1 MSDWFQ
7 KQTVGELVNQ
17 AAARYGSREALCYE
31 GRRWSF
37 EQFRAESDRVA
48 RALIGL
54 GIAAG
59 DKVSVWMPNRA
70 EWLFLFAA
78 IAKIGAVIVPVN
90 TRFRTG
96 DMEYLVRH
104 SDSVAL
110 ALMARS
116 GPVNYLDMLREVAPE
131 VDGGDPNALHPAA
144 FPSLRNIILVGD
156 DAPAGGDALAGNR
169 SAPAGAIGWDAL
181 LAGAG
186 EVPPS
191 ELARREAAVHP
202 DDTFLLM
209 YTSGTTGFPKGVMHC
224 HNPIRT
230 ITDAA
235 NRMAMSSRDVI
246 LMYLPLFHCFGLYEG
261 PLMSWVTGARI
272 VLTTMFDAGETLR
285 LLESERATVMNGF
298 DAHFYDLCHH
308 PEVART
314 DRSSLRTILLA
325 VGMASSEP
333 VARLAQEKFCPTLS
347 AWGMTEVGVGA
358 TRSFLDAPV
367 DDRCVESGHPLP
379 GYEFKVID
387 PDTGQTLAPS
397 ATGAAPAG
405 DATGASVDAA
415 AGAAMGELCVR
426 GYAVMQGYYKRPEA
440 TAEAIDADGWF
451 HTEDVCT
458 IRDDG
463 SIRFLGRYKDQLKVG
478 GENVD
483 PTEVEA
489 FLLRHPA
496 VSKAQ
501 VIGVPDP
508 RLSEVACACIV
519 TEPGMTVTDAEVAE
533 FCRGQ
538 MASFKIPRHLVV
550 VEDYPMTSSG
560 KVQKYRLRQL
570 AAERL
575 GLAGGV

>member
-1 MSDWFQ
+1 MPDWFD
-7 KQTVGELVNQ
+7 KQTIGDLLNS
-17 AAARYGSREALCYE
+17 AAARFGPREALVYE
-31 GRRWSF
+31 GRRWTF
-37 EQFRAESDRVA
+37 DEFREETDRVA
-48 RALIGL
+48 RALVGL
-54 GIAAG
+54 GIQPG
-59 DKVSVWMPNRA
+59 DKVSLWMPNRA
-70 EWLFLFAA
+70 EWLFLFGAV
-78 IAKIGAVIVPVN
+78 AKIGAILVPIN

-96 DMEYLVRH
+96 DMEYLVNH
-104 SDSVAL
+104 SDSAAL
-110 ALMARS
+110 ILMDKS
-116 GPVNYLDMLREVAPE
+116 GPIDYLDMLREVAPE
-131 VDGGDPNALHPAA
+131 VDTGDAANLRPSA
-144 FPSLRNIILVGD
+144 FPKLRNVLLLD
-156 DAPAGGDALAGNR
+156 DGRMGEERPAGV
-169 SAPAGAIGWDAL
+169 IGWDAM
-181 LAGAG
+181 LAGAD
-186 EVPPS
+186 EAPAA
-191 ELARREAAVHP
+191 ELAQREAGVSP

-261 PLMSWVTGARI
+261 PLMSWVTGARV
-272 VLTTMFDAGETLR
+272 VLTTMFEAGETLR
-285 LLESERATVMNGF
+285 LIESEKATVMNGF

-308 PEVART
+308 PDVDQT

-358 TRSFLDAPV
+358 TRTFLDAPV

-387 PDTGQTLAPS
+387 PDTGDTLPPS
-397 ATGAAPAG
+397 T
-405 DATGASVDAA
+405 
-415 AGAAMGELCVR
+415 MGELCVR
-426 GYAVMQGYYKRPEA
+426 GYATMQGYYKRPEA
-440 TAEAIDADGWF
+440 TAEAIDGDGWF
-451 HTEDVCT
+451 HTGDVAT

-463 SIRFLGRYKDQLKVG
+463 SVRFLGRYKDMLKVG

-489 FLLRHPA
+489 FLLEHPA

-501 VIGVPDP
+501 VIGVPDQ
-508 RLSEVACACIV
+508 RLSEVACACV
-519 TEPGMTVTDAEVAE
+519 VVEPGMAITDADMDA
-533 FCRGQ
+533 FCRGK
-538 MASFKIPRHLVV
+538 MASFKIPRYLLALD
-550 VEDYPMTSSG
+550 DYPMTSSG
-560 KVQKYRLRQL
+560 KVQKYLLRQM

-575 GLAGGV
+575 GL

>member
-1 MSDWFQ
+1 MPDWFD
-7 KQTVGELVNQ
+7 KQTIGDLLNQ
-17 AAARYGSREALCYE
+17 AADRFGPREALMYE
-31 GRRWSF
+31 GRRWTF
-37 EQFRAESDRVA
+37 DAFREETDRVA

-54 GIAAG
+54 GIQPG
-59 DKVSVWMPNRA
+59 DKVSLWMPNRA
-70 EWLFLFAA
+70 EWLFLFGAV
-78 IAKIGAVIVPVN
+78 AKIGAILVPIN

-96 DMEYLVRH
+96 DMEYLVNH
-104 SDSVAL
+104 SDSAAL
-110 ALMARS
+110 ILMDQS
-116 GPVNYLDMLREVAPE
+116 GPVDYLDMLRQVAPE
-131 VDGGDPNALHPAA
+131 IDTGDPAELRPAA
-144 FPSLRNIILVGD
+144 FPALRNVIIIGD
-156 DAPAGGDALAGNR
+156 ER
-169 SAPAGAIGWDAL
+169 PAGAIGWDAM
-181 LAGAG
+181 LAGAD
-186 EVPPS
+186 EVPDA
-191 ELARREAAVHP
+191 ELAQREAAVSP

-261 PLMSWVTGARI
+261 PLMSWVTGARV
-272 VLTTMFDAGETLR
+272 VLTTMFEAGETLR
-285 LLESERATVMNGF
+285 LIESEQATVMNGF

-308 PEVART
+308 PDVDNT

-358 TRSFLDAPV
+358 TRTFLDAPV

-387 PDTGQTLAPS
+387 PDTGDVLPP
-397 ATGAAPAG
+397 AT
-405 DATGASVDAA
+405 
-415 AGAAMGELCVR
+415 MGELCVR
-426 GYAVMQGYYKRPEA
+426 GYATMQGYYKRPEA
-440 TAEAIDADGWF
+440 TAEAIDGEGWF
-451 HTEDVCT
+451 HTGDVAT

-463 SIRFLGRYKDQLKVG
+463 SVRFLGRYKDMLKVG

-489 FLLRHPA
+489 FLLEHPA
-496 VSKAQ
+496 ISKAQ

-508 RLSEVACACIV
+508 RLSEVACACV
-519 TEPGMTVTDAEVAE
+519 VVEPGQAITDADLDA
-533 FCRGQ
+533 FCRGK
-538 MASFKIPRHLVV
+538 MASFKIPRHLLVLD
-550 VEDYPMTSSG
+550 DYPMTSSG
-560 KVQKYRLRQL
+560 KVQKYLLRQM
-570 AAERL
+570 AAEQL
-575 GLAGGV
+575 GLTA

>member
-1 MSDWFQ
+1 MPDWFD
-7 KQTVGELVNQ
+7 KQTLGDLLNS
-17 AAARYGSREALCYE
+17 AADRFGPREALMYE
-31 GRRWSF
+31 GQRWTF
-37 EQFRAESDRVA
+37 DEFRAETDRVA
-48 RALIGL
+48 RALINL
-54 GIAAG
+54 GIQPG
-59 DKVSVWMPNRA
+59 DKVSIWMPNRA
-70 EWLFLFAA
+70 EWLFLFGAV
-78 IAKIGAVIVPVN
+78 AKIGAILVPIN

-96 DMEYLVRH
+96 DMEYLVNH
-104 SDSVAL
+104 SDSAAL
-110 ALMARS
+110 ILMDQS

-131 VDGGDPNALHPAA
+131 VDDGDAANLRPAA
-144 FPSLRNIILVGD
+144 FPALRNVIIVGD
-156 DAPAGGDALAGNR
+156 RRPAGV
-169 SAPAGAIGWDAL
+169 IGPTGIIEWNAM
-181 LAGAG
+181 LAGAD
-186 EVPPS
+186 EVPAS
-191 ELARREAAVHP
+191 ELAQREAAVSP

-261 PLMSWVTGARI
+261 PLMSWVTGARV
-272 VLTTMFDAGETLR
+272 VLTTMFEAGETLR
-285 LLESERATVMNGF
+285 LIESEKATVMNGF

-308 PEVART
+308 PDVDAT

-358 TRSFLDAPV
+358 TRTFLDAPV

-387 PDTGQTLAPS
+387 PDTGDVLPPS
-397 ATGAAPAG
+397 T
-405 DATGASVDAA
+405 
-415 AGAAMGELCVR
+415 MGELCVR
-426 GYAVMQGYYKRPEA
+426 GYATMQGYYKRPEA
-440 TAEAIDADGWF
+440 TAEAIDGDGWF
-451 HTEDVCT
+451 HTGDVAT

-463 SIRFLGRYKDQLKVG
+463 SVRFLGRYKDLLKVG

-489 FLLRHPA
+489 FLLEHPA

-508 RLSEVACACIV
+508 RLAEVACACV
-519 TEPGMTVTDAEVAE
+519 VVEPGQAITDADLDT
-533 FCRGQ
+533 FCRGK
-538 MASFKIPRHLVV
+538 MASFKIPRHLLVLD
-550 VEDYPMTSSG
+550 DYPMTSSG
-560 KVQKYRLRQL
+560 KVQKYLLRQM

-575 GLAGGV
+575 GLAG